1 MTRRETKT
9 MILQIDDKYRIVP
22 DERNFILQRKADPKK
37 DRRKRKKAKQ
47 ITDHWKNIG
56 YWKDLSQLLA
66 SYTRQVL
73 RVEIG
78 GDTSLKALSRDPG
91 TLRQAIERIGEQCET
106 LWGKN

>member
-9 MILQIDDKYRIVP
+9 MILQIDDKHRIVS
-22 DERNFILQRKADPKK
+22 DEHTLILQRKAGPKK

-47 ITDHWKNIG
+47 ITDHWNNIG

-78 GDTSLKALSRDPG
+78 GGHQP
-91 TLRQAIERIGEQCET
+91 
-106 LWGKN
+106 

>member
-9 MILQIDDKYRIVP
+9 MTLQIDDKYRVVS
-22 DERNFILQRKADPKK
+22 DEHNFILQRKADPKK

-47 ITDHWKNIG
+47 ITDQWKNIG

-78 GDTSLKALSRDPG
+78 GTPALRFIS
-91 TLRQAIERIGEQCET
+91 
-106 LWGKN
+106 